1 MILKTSAL
9 VIISLAVIVTIPVVC
24 NDTNDASGASYEAG
38 ADSTAYNDPIG

>member
-1 MILKTSAL
+1 MILKTSVL
-9 VIISLAVIVTIPVVC
+9 VLISLAVIVMIPEVS